1 MRHIFVVLT
10 VAVFFIITQ
19 LYLCVAITRKRNK
32 YLDSLK
38 QLADRT
44 VRSGSDVNVQ
54 WFDLFFNSI
63 RNSSLLVCAKD
74 SAIQHA
80 EDQVYSLGEYAILQ
94 RLGTIAPLIGVIL
107 TAVGFLTIENAL
119 SDISSF
125 GPPLAAG
132 VLAGAVLSVIN
143 QGFLVKAEADLQLC
157 MQESR
162 KLIDFF
168 WQQQASKLVDANAH
182 LLKVATSFDS
192 TVNRL
197 GAIIDEFPSDVSALN
212 TKFSNIATIATST
225 YASISKHF
233 RSRPSLRRGDVL
245 LTAFNSRSSLSWL
258 VRFKRSVRV
267 LSHYHR
273 LLGASRPLRLI
284 CAVSRSNLSQ
294 PATHSLS
301 S

>member
-119 SDISSF
+119 STSHHSVLRW
-125 GPPLAAG
+125 PLAFLQ
-132 VLAGAVLSVIN
+132 VL
-143 QGFLVKAEADLQLC
+143 
-157 MQESR
+157 
-162 KLIDFF
+162 
-168 WQQQASKLVDANAH
+168 
-182 LLKVATSFDS
+182 
-192 TVNRL
+192 
-197 GAIIDEFPSDVSALN
+197 
-212 TKFSNIATIATST
+212 
-225 YASISKHF
+225 Y
-233 RSRPSLRRGDVL
+233 
-245 LTAFNSRSSLSWL
+245 
-258 VRFKRSVRV
+258 
-267 LSHYHR
+267 
-273 LLGASRPLRLI
+273 
-284 CAVSRSNLSQ
+284 SQ
-294 PATHSLS
+294 
-301 S
+301 